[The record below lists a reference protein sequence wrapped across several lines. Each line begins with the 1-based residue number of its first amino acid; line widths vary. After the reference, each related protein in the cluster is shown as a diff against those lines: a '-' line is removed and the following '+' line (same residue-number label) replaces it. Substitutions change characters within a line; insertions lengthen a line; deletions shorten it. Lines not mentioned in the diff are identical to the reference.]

1 MMVIR
6 RLETGLISEADV
18 FQENSKNYVS
28 FKRHVN
34 VICQS
39 LTFNNK
45 LILSMAGA
53 KVIGSFTAVG
63 AVVCFVQS
71 HEGELSSFN
80 NHSVQVW
87 QLSSI
92 FSPEYWVWPDETL
105 IFSFLLKTQFIFFS
119 LMGHSPKKDISHTLK

>member
-1 MMVIR
+1 
-6 RLETGLISEADV
+6 
-18 FQENSKNYVS
+18 
-28 FKRHVN
+28 
-34 VICQS
+34 
-39 LTFNNK
+39 
-45 LILSMAGA
+45 MAGA

-105 IFSFLLKTQFIFFS
+105 IFSFLKKYIFS
-119 LMGHSPKKDISHTLK
+119 LMGTLKRTYHILLNN

>member
-1 MMVIR
+1 MVIR

-18 FQENSKNYVS
+18 FQESSKNYVS

-105 IFSFLLKTQFIFFS
+105 IFSF
-119 LMGHSPKKDISHTLK
+119 